1 MSLLIV
7 NYGNEE
13 NNTTPPTPNFPPE
26 ITMQNLSRKN
36 QEKWKRI
43 QHFHQT
49 LQALEQN
56 LSDLNIGED
65 TTPFT
70 TPLQNAI
77 TKHPLWKGIL
87 SEHTAMVHTKQEI
100 LWALERQANTE
111 NSSEI
116 TDDAYTFNAIYN
128 TKFFQ
133 KMTES
138 INRDS
143 NFWKPISAGVWAQYK
158 VLKETMEKSPNQYE
172 TDEYG
177 NTDFAFSHVFCM
189 ESVGQPIKLPLTA
202 RENMELATAMSENVA
217 QWRAYLSEIDEDTE
231 EALQEHYQKLKNAFQ
246 QNVLNIILGA
256 ENSQYMYEAFVRTDL
271 LRRQVKSVWS
281 LESAFDQL
289 LLLAKKHEDTEF
301 MAVIEHLLN
310 ACIAHK
316 HSDDTNSGNFRAHT
330 EHCFNLINKS
340 LDTTQWHEAYTAQKL
355 NEVASPLYLQEWAS
369 FRVRLRGYQTAREIR
384 IHDGHA
390 FFEVAEEGHCSTCRS
405 RIAHIHSH
413 QTPDTKFAYLHDRY
427 PSDGKTLRAGL
438 PLPKAAT
445 QQKVI
450 SLFKEQ
456 LKLPI
461 YE

>member
-13 NNTTPPTPNFPPE
+13 NNTTLPTPNFPPE

-36 QEKWKRI
+36 QESWKRI
-43 QHFHQT
+43 QRFHKT
-49 LQALEQN
+49 LQDLEQG
-56 LSDLNIGED
+56 LSVGEEN
-65 TTPFT
+65 PSLFT
-70 TPLQNAI
+70 APLQDAL
-77 TKHPLWKGIL
+77 TKHPLRKAIL
-87 SEHTAMVHTKQEI
+87 SEHTAMLQTKQEI
-100 LWALERQANTE
+100 LWAFEGQGQVVEGSPDSIEDET
-111 NSSEI
+111 
-116 TDDAYTFNAIYN
+116 YTFNAIYN
-128 TKFFQ
+128 AKFFQ

-158 VLKETMEKSPNQYE
+158 VLKDTMEKSPNQYE

-189 ESVGQPIKLPLTA
+189 ESVGQPIKLPLTE
-202 RENMELATAMSENVA
+202 RENMALATAMSENVA
-217 QWRAYLSEIDEDTE
+217 QWLAYLSEIDEDTE
-231 EALQEHYQKLKNAFQ
+231 EALQKHYQKLKNAFQ
-246 QNVLNIILGA
+246 TNVLNIILDA

-271 LRRQVKSVWS
+271 LRRQIKSVGS
-281 LESAFDQL
+281 LESAFEQL
-289 LLLAKKHEDTEF
+289 LLLANKYKDNELIT
-301 MAVIEHLLN
+301 VIEHLLN

-355 NEVASPLYLQEWAS
+355 NEVASPLYLQEWAN

-450 SLFKEQ
+450 SLFKEKLQ
-456 LKLPI
+456 LPI